1 MAEEAELE
9 DPKTAKKS
17 KKPLII
23 GVALALVLGAA
34 GFFAVYTGLI
44 LGSNASTSHENHSEA
59 PLEPLPDL
67 AFIPMDPIVINL
79 GRGSAN
85 RHLRFRGEL
94 EVEPSAKSEVTS
106 LLPRITDV
114 LNGYLRA
121 VKVSELEEPYALIKL
136 RGQMLRRIQI
146 VTGEGRVHDLLV
158 MEFVLN

>member
-1 MAEEAELE
+1 MAEEAESDDQKL
-9 DPKTAKKS
+9 TKKS

-23 GVALALVLGAA
+23 GLVLALALGGA
-34 GFFAVYTGLI
+34 GFFAVYSGMI
-44 LGSNASTSHENHSEA
+44 LGPNESTAHGGDAE
-59 PLEPLPDL
+59 PDLEPLPDL
-67 AFIPMDPIVINL
+67 VFIPLDPLVINL

-85 RHLRFRGEL
+85 RHLRFRAEL
-94 EVEPSAKSEVTS
+94 EVEPRAKSEVIS

-121 VKVSELEEPYALIKL
+121 VKVADLEEPLALIKL